1 MDTVQMCALEL
12 VVVVAAARMR
22 LFINANHQDGKRKK
36 RLAGRR
42 VVTAVGLDRIEVT
55 LAERERESSTN
66 YTHRRGREGDRDD
79 HNNYGDRFVCQLK
92 AINLFCLLLLLLLS
106 SECVRGR
113 TL

>member
-55 LAERERESSTN
+55 LAERERERAVPI
-66 YTHRRGREGDRDD
+66 THTGGGGR
-79 HNNYGDRFVCQLK
+79 
-92 AINLFCLLLLLLLS
+92 AIGTIIIITAIDL
-106 SECVRGR
+106 CVN
-113 TL
+113 